1 LTAAGDAVSSVDMV
15 LRLRSIAAVALLALA
30 ACSSESQ
37 EELGRRAAEQAK
49 ASIQAIDAKAHEQKI
64 APEVVK
70 RVQQELT
77 TLKEYMGPIDG
88 RLDPVTL
95 NAFEAFQR
103 SEGMPPDGMMT
114 DQALSRL
121 TEIAGKSGA
130 AS

>member
-1 LTAAGDAVSSVDMV
+1 MV

>member
-1 LTAAGDAVSSVDMV
+1 MM
-15 LRLRSIAAVALLALA
+15 LRPGRIAAFALLALA

-37 EELGRRAAEQAK
+37 EEMGRRAAEEAK

-103 SEGMPPDGMMT
+103 SEGMTPDGMMS
-114 DQALSRL
+114 DQTLARL
-121 TEIAGKSGA
+121 TEVAGKTAPKS
-130 AS
+130 